1 MLYGAHPPRARSES
15 LHVSRR
21 IRPSCPDLLSQH
33 LVRRRATPA
42 RPHLLLARALP
53 RSRRDRAQAHEEQPL
68 ALRVARDTERW
79 FIGKLAAMTPSEVEV
94 AVMMI
99 DAKQRPDP
107 LAFLNPVDP
116 CVPNPKAAE
125 PIRHRGEPPDA
136 LA

>member
-1 MLYGAHPPRARSES
+1 MSVAASGPLALICYPSIWSAAAARHPRDHTYCWRAHFRDLVATARK
-15 LHVSRR
+15 
-21 IRPSCPDLLSQH
+21 
-33 LVRRRATPA
+33 
-42 RPHLLLARALP
+42 
-53 RSRRDRAQAHEEQPL
+53 AHEEQPL

-94 AVMMI
+94 AVMTI